1 MSDPLQKQQPPQSQL
16 DNEMKQNEQEQNAMW
31 DSVALAALTEDD
43 NNDNI
48 RAGEEHNKN
57 DQGDN
62 GTVLAATSDV
72 ASVQSNS
79 NGIQDT
85 NNSANAFG
93 ESPYER
99 IQFEQHASLSS
110 IFFGSHK
117 YFGTAGRLLCAITLF
132 CMA

>member
-43 NNDNI
+43 NNDDI

-62 GTVLAATSDV
+62 GTVLAASSDV

-79 NGIQDT
+79 NGIQDI

-93 ESPYER
+93 ESPFDRINSKNMRHCLRYFLARINILER
-99 IQFEQHASLSS
+99 RVVCYVLS
-110 IFFGSHK
+110 I
-117 YFGTAGRLLCAITLF
+117 YLL
-132 CMA
+132 

>member
-57 DQGDN
+57 DQGEN
-62 GTVLAATSDV
+62 GTVLAASSDIGR
-72 ASVQSNS
+72 VQSNS
-79 NGIQDT
+79 NGIQDI
-85 NNSANAFG
+85 NNSADAFG
-93 ESPYER
+93 ESPFDR
-99 IQFEQHASLSS
+99 INS
-110 IFFGSHK
+110 IRTTCVIVFDIFWL
-117 YFGTAGRLLCAITLF
+117 A
-132 CMA
+132 